1 VKGVDIVY
9 NIIATFKNMPDLNRC
24 MKTLRVNPNI
34 KGHISVIPKEITKN
48 TEKEISSVLIK
59 RSREIAPSGLEDVWF
74 GVFTGFL
81 IGGLSAFAAVYLN
94 TDMLRLSTLS
104 FIASMF
110 IIFYGGAAGALLGFL
125 MNTLISKRSWLKNKN
140 EVVLVLHKLDD
151 STKEL
156 VIQNLETY
164 HANNVEI
171 Y

>member
-1 VKGVDIVY
+1 MY

-34 KGHISVIPKEITKN
+34 KGHISVIPKDVNKN
-48 TEKEISSVLIK
+48 AEREISSVLIK
-59 RSREIAPSGLEDVWF
+59 RSREVAPSGIDDVWL

-81 IGGLSAFAAVYLN
+81 IGALSAFAAVYLN
-94 TDMLRLSTLS
+94 TDMLRLTTLS
-104 FIASMF
+104 LIAGVFIT
-110 IIFYGGAAGALLGFL
+110 FYGGASGALIGFL
-125 MNTLISKRSWLKNKN
+125 LNTIITKGSWLKNKK

-156 VIQNLETY
+156 VIKNLETY
-164 HANNVEI
+164 HANKVEI

>member
-1 VKGVDIVY
+1 MY

-34 KGHISVIPKEITKN
+34 KGHISVIPKDVNKN
-48 TEKEISSVLIK
+48 TEREISSVLIK
-59 RSREIAPSGLEDVWF
+59 RSREVAPSGIDDVWL

-81 IGGLSAFAAVYLN
+81 IGALSAFAAVYLN
-94 TDMLRLSTLS
+94 TDMLRLTTLS
-104 FIASMF
+104 LIAGVFIT
-110 IIFYGGAAGALLGFL
+110 FYGGASGALIGFL
-125 MNTLISKRSWLKNKN
+125 LNTIITKGSWLKNKK

-156 VIQNLETY
+156 VIKNLETY
-164 HANNVEI
+164 HANKVEI